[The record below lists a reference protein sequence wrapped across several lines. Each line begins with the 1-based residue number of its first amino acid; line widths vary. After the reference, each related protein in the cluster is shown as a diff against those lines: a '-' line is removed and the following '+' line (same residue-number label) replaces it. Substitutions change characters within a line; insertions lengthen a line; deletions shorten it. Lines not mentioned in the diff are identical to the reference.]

1 MPTLSEVV
9 DTYMDKATGL
19 KDFCDRCLATKRWGG
34 NVVLMV
40 VDAAF
45 DSIGLNYFN
54 SIVPKVMEF
63 EEAFVHTGEIEDL
76 GDLSE
81 LPHSRVSDIW
91 GNNRSWNVARSVASY
106 LNDFGE
112 MRNIND
118 RKAFRSW
125 SAEASIENWRENPIA
140 KVHGVGLT
148 TYQYLRMMGGADTSM
163 PDKIV
168 RRVIND
174 ILEEAGE
181 EMPTE
186 GDIGLIK
193 TIDKI
198 ASTTGYRPIEICWMT
213 WLVQSEGEKVR
224 MEKYRDVLDRI

>member
-1 MPTLSEVV
+1 MGNLSEVV
-9 DTYMDKATGL
+9 DAYMDKATGL
-19 KDFCDRCLATKRWGG
+19 KDFCDRCLATERWGG

-63 EEAFVHTGEIEDL
+63 EEAFVHTEDIEDL
-76 GDLSE
+76 ADLSE
-81 LPHSRVSDIW
+81 LPHEEVSDIW

-112 MRNIND
+112 ERNIND

-125 SAEASIENWRENPIA
+125 SAKASIENWRENPIA

-148 TYQYLRMMGGADTSM
+148 TFQYLRMMGGVDTSM

-168 RRVIND
+168 RRVIRN
-174 ILEEAGE
+174 ILEESGE
-181 EMPTE
+181 KMPTE
-186 GDIGLIK
+186 GNIELIK
-193 TIDKI
+193 TIDEI

-224 MEKYRDVLDRI
+224 MEKYRDVLDKI